1 MKRFIVIL
9 AVVFGVTFV
18 ASADERPV
26 ELSQLPKAA
35 QEFISKHFSKI
46 PLLYATVDR
55 EILDTDYEVRL
66 EDGTKIDFN
75 GSGDWKEV
83 SNKRVGIPKAI
94 IPAKISHYVD
104 KQYPQSAVLSIE
116 RDTRDYEIN
125 LSNGLELTFTLD
137 GRLIGI
143 DD

>member
-1 MKRFIVIL
+1 MKRFIVIIAAL
-9 AVVFGVTFV
+9 FGVTFA
-18 ASADERPV
+18 ASADERPIEV
-26 ELSQLPKAA
+26 SQLPKTA
-35 QEFISKHFSKI
+35 QEFMAKHFNNT

-66 EDGTKIDFN
+66 EDGTKIEFN
-75 GSGDWKEV
+75 GAGEWRDV
-83 SNKRVGIPKAI
+83 SNKRAGIPRDI
-94 IPAKISHYVD
+94 IPTKILHYVD

-137 GRLIGI
+137 GKLIGI